1 MHFEPLFAAQEKQAL
16 FYPDLDYAEGSS
28 EEVFHDAEEQMGV
41 EEDLKSDVGD
51 TVEVGDLLQEAL
63 VEIEEE
69 ENDVEYDYSFLEAAD
84 AIVVLGEDA
93 EELEYQEV
101 DENDEDDEDVSE
113 INDLINKIEFDEAVK
128 FDHFNGDRKIFE
140 IVIMSGDISTISLK
154 SSSCSKASR

>member
-28 EEVFHDAEEQMGV
+28 EEVFLDAENQMDNV
-41 EEDLKSDVGD
+41 EDLNLVVRDN
-51 TVEVGDLLQEAL
+51 VEVVDSLQEAL

-101 DENDEDDEDVSE
+101 DDNNGVDEDVSE
-113 INDLINKIEFDEAVK
+113 INALINKIEFDEAVK